1 MNGTLTML
9 CQRFFSEGIEHTVSL
24 AAEQTAQWENWL
36 LPVTPEQPTGEDPGY
51 DDDFQRMR
59 EEVNRL
65 SGIDTALICQ
75 LAESLLTTR
84 AKDVR
89 VATYYA
95 WARLHQDGESGLAEG
110 LALLLGLLER
120 YGEQL
125 LPARPNSRKLALEW
139 LAGTKVL
146 DSLQLYPD
154 VDRPAFERVLAALAG
169 IETVLESWPQ
179 ASCPELGALSSAL
192 EARLARAGGAD
203 AVAPQSDGAA
213 VPVQSSIGAVP
224 AVENIRSGRD
234 LLDQTRALANYLRAQ
249 PQGWLA
255 AHRIITAVRWDTVHQ
270 LPAQD
275 SVGCTRLAAPRSD
288 NRALL
293 KRLWRQQSWGEL
305 LEQVDRIFT
314 EGVNHFWLDLQWY
327 LFQALSK
334 SAPPVDGW
342 ADIIRQDLKI
352 LLTRLPGLE
361 KLAWEDGTPF
371 ADEVTREWLLRH
383 VLDDETGLLDEI
395 TPSAVLDAGEDVLSL
410 EAEALAQADSDGI
423 EKALAWLQSR
433 PGTAG
438 ARNQWLLRLL
448 MARLCEQFGKN
459 EMALHLLSEL
469 DSSASA
475 LSLADWEPDRLFEV
489 RARRLRL
496 LRIRSQRND
505 VDKAAISR
513 QMESLLAQLT
523 ALDPVRAAVLY

>member
-1 MNGTLTML
+1 ML
-9 CQRFFSEGIEHTVSL
+9 CQRFFSEGSERAMVL
-24 AAEQTAQWENWL
+24 AGEQTALWEKWL
-36 LPVTPEQPTGEDPGY
+36 LPVTPEQPVGDDPGY

-65 SGIDTALICQ
+65 SGIDTGLICQ
-75 LAESLLTTR
+75 LAETVLTTR

-89 VATYYA
+89 VVTYYA
-95 WARLHQDGESGLAEG
+95 WARLHQDGEEGLAEG
-110 LALLLGLLER
+110 LALLYGLLER
-120 YGEQL
+120 YGEAL
-125 LPARPNSRKLALEW
+125 LPSRANSRRLALEW
-139 LAGTKVL
+139 LAGAKVH
-146 DSLQLYPD
+146 DSLQLYPE
-154 VDRPAFERVLAALAG
+154 VDRPAFERILASLAG
-169 IETVLESWPQ
+169 IESVFESWPD
-179 ASCPELGALSSAL
+179 ASRPELGALSTAL

-203 AVAPQSDGAA
+203 AVAPRYDGIAPPAQPAPGAA
-213 VPVQSSIGAVP
+213 PPVES
-224 AVENIRSGRD
+224 IRSGRE

-270 LPAQD
+270 LPPQD
-275 SVGCTRLAAPRSD
+275 CAGRTRLAAPRSD

-305 LEQVDRIFT
+305 LEQADRIFA

-334 SAPPVDGW
+334 SAPPADGW
-342 ADIIRQDLKI
+342 ADIIREDLKI

-371 ADEVTREWLLRH
+371 ADEVTREWLLRF
-383 VLDDETGLLDEI
+383 VLEDESGLLDGI
-395 TPSAVLDAGEDVLSL
+395 APQAVTNAGDDILAL

-423 EKALAWLQSR
+423 ESALAWLQAR
-433 PGTAG
+433 PGVSG

-459 EMALHLLSEL
+459 DMALHLLAEL
-469 DSSASA
+469 DGSATA

-496 LRIRSQRND
+496 LRIRSQRSEA
-505 VDKAAISR
+505 DKAAIAR
-513 QMESLLAQLT
+513 QMEALLAQLT

>member
-1 MNGTLTML
+1 MNGTLAML
-9 CQRFFSEGIEHTVSL
+9 CQRFFSEGNARAVSL
-24 AAEQTAQWENWL
+24 ASEQTALWEKWL
-36 LPVTPEQPTGEDPGY
+36 LPVTSEQPAGEDPGY

-65 SGIDTALICQ
+65 TGIDTALICQ
-75 LAESLLTTR
+75 LAQSLLTTR

-89 VATYYA
+89 VVTYYA
-95 WARLHQDGESGLAEG
+95 WARLHQDGEGGLADG

-120 YGEQL
+120 YGETL
-125 LPARPNSRKLALEW
+125 LPVRPNSRKLALEW
-139 LAGTKVL
+139 LAGAKVL
-146 DSLQLYPD
+146 DSLQLYPE
-154 VDRPAFERVLAALAG
+154 VDRPAFERVLATLAG
-169 IETVLESWPQ
+169 IENVLESWPE
-179 ASCPELGALSSAL
+179 ASRPELGALSSAL

-203 AVAPQSDGAA
+203 AVAPQGDGAT
-213 VPVQSSIGAVP
+213 VPVPPVAGGVP
-224 AVENIRSGRD
+224 TVESIRSGRD
-234 LLDQTRALANYLRAQ
+234 LLDQARALANYLRAQ
-249 PQGWLA
+249 PHGWLA

-270 LPAQD
+270 LPPQD
-275 SVGCTRLAAPRSD
+275 SAGCTRLAAPRSD

-305 LEQVDRIFT
+305 LEQVDRIFA

-361 KLAWEDGTPF
+361 KLAWEDGSPL

-395 TPSAVLDAGEDVLSL
+395 APSAIVDDKEDVLSL
-410 EAEALAQADSDGI
+410 ETEALAQADSDGI

-438 ARNQWLLRLL
+438 PRNQWLLRLL

-469 DSSASA
+469 DHSAGA

-496 LRIRSQRND
+496 LRIRAQRND
-505 VDKAAISR
+505 VDKAAIAR
-513 QMESLLAQLT
+513 QMEALLAQLT